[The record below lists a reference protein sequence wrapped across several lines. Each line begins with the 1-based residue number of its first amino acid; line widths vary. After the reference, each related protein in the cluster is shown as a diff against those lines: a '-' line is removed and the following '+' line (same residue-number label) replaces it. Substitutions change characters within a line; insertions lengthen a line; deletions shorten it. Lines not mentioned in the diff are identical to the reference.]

1 MNRLDSLHKRR
12 AWLKSEIAANLDF
25 IAGTVTA
32 KGPSTFGYN
41 LTSKVE
47 GKTVSSYV
55 PIALVE
61 TVREMN
67 RRHRVVRDRM
77 LELSRVN
84 WEILKLESKHR

>member
-1 MNRLDSLHKRR
+1 MSRLDSLHKRR
-12 AWLKSEIAANLDF
+12 ARLKNEIMDNLDF
-25 IAGTVTA
+25 VAGTVTA

-55 PIALVE
+55 PIALLE

-67 RRHRVVRDRM
+67 RRHRTLRERI